1 MLRNEIKARMTLKGY
16 TQEYM
21 AKELGMAKN
30 TFNKIVNF
38 AGIGLDDAKKIAI
51 LLDIED
57 PEDIKRIFFS

>member
-1 MLRNEIKARMTLKGY
+1 MLTNEIKARMTLKGY

-30 TFNKIVNF
+30 TFNKKVNF
-38 AGIGLDDAKKIAI
+38 GGIGLDDAKKIAI